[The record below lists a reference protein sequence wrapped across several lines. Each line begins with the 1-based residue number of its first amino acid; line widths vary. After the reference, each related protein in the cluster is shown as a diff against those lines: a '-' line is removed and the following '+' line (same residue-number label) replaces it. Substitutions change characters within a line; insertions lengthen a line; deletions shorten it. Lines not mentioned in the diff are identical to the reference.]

1 VVSGYFGGYG
11 QYGAALA
18 ELEVETAGA
27 LADAVEE
34 AGRPLVVHSM
44 FPQDPPAA
52 ELRRR
57 GVPVYRTIEG
67 ALLALSET
75 AGVEPLGLDPLP
87 VAQPVMKAFG
97 YWEVRAALREAG
109 VAFPRAHLVS
119 SDAGFDE
126 VLPSIEFPVVLKAM
140 GLLHKTDVGG
150 VRLGISDADELRA
163 EYRSMVDLLRP
174 PAVTIEQ
181 MVDTSEGV
189 ELIVGVRRDER
200 FGPVAMVGGGGILTE
215 VLDDVATSLAP
226 VDPVRSAA
234 LLRTL
239 RSSALLDGVRGRPAV
254 DIDAVAQQIAAIT
267 RFACTHPEIADFE
280 VNPLLATADGAVA
293 LDARAIAVGDVK
305 HETEEN

>member
-1 VVSGYFGGYG
+1 VNPIDVAGGGEQDLSCFGRVVRSVLASGEVDSMVVSGYFGGYG
-11 QYGAALA
+11 QYGEALA

-34 AGRPLVVHSM
+34 SGRPLVVHSM
-44 FPQDPPAA
+44 FPKDAPAA

-67 ALLALSET
+67 ALLALGET
-75 AGVEPLGLDPLP
+75 AGVEPVGLDPLP
-87 VAQPVMKAFG
+87 AAQPAMSAFG
-97 YWEVRAALREAG
+97 YWEVRTALLEAG

-119 SDAGFDE
+119 SDTELDA
-126 VLPSIEFPVVLKAM
+126 VLPSIQFPVVLKAM

-150 VRLGISDADELRA
+150 VRLGIADADELRV
-163 EYRSMVDLLRP
+163 EYRSMVDLLDP
-174 PAVTIEQ
+174 PAVTIEH

-226 VDPVRSAA
+226 IDPSRAAA

-239 RSSALLDGVRGRPAV
+239 RTSALLDGVRGRPAV
-254 DIDAVAQQIAAIT
+254 DIEAVAEQIAAIT
-267 RFACTHPEIADFE
+267 RFACAHP
-280 VNPLLATADGAVA
+280 
-293 LDARAIAVGDVK
+293 
-305 HETEEN
+305 